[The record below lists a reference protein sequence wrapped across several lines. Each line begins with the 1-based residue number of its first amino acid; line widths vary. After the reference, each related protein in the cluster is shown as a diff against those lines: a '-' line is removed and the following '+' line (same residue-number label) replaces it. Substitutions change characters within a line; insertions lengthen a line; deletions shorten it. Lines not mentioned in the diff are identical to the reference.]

1 MTNNMTNVCMILLL
15 NDFLKISEFL
25 NLIENSG
32 CYILVYLDF
41 LQSRMIPKLCS
52 EDLHSLLGK
61 QL

>member
-1 MTNNMTNVCMILLL
+1 MILLL
-15 NDFLKISEFL
+15 NDFLKISEVL

-41 LQSRMIPKLCS
+41 LQSRMISKLCS